1 MGLSYRRRYDSS
13 VTSTVSTGIT
23 VRKLQLA
30 EIEELAAVIPEVT
43 DAQLA
48 NRWREQTLGYRE
60 LLVAERDGELMG
72 TVSIAE
78 LQRPSS
84 IHLFALEVAGEHRNE
99 GIGGDIVRWV
109 MDEARRRGRE
119 RVFLEV
125 RTDNPARRLYH
136 RLGFRRVGP
145 AFVNSWWLFNADG
158 SQTRMESRRCGW
170 CGGCREGEPLPLT
183 PSPFTERGNRRSADA
198 AGRIRAAVHVTEPE
212 ASVYFVNSRP

>member
-1 MGLSYRRRYDSS
+1 MTFAALPSRSPTVVLIWASAILSVRMTLTPSQRDYRRASGKRSIWRRRYDAS
-13 VTSTVSTGIT
+13 VTTTASADVT

-30 EIEELAAVIPEVT
+30 EIEELAAAIPEVT

-60 LLVAERDGELMG
+60 LLVAERNGELVG

-78 LQRPSS
+78 LSRPSS
-84 IHLFALEVAGEHRNE
+84 IHLFALEVVGKHRNE
-99 GIGGDIVRWV
+99 GIGAEIVRWV
-109 MDEARRRGRE
+109 VDEARRRGRE

-158 SQTRMESRRCGW
+158 TQTRMEELS
-170 CGGCREGEPLPLT
+170 
-183 PSPFTERGNRRSADA
+183 
-198 AGRIRAAVHVTEPE
+198 IRMVKRVRYGATL
-212 ASVYFVNSRP
+212 

>member
-158 SQTRMESRRCGW
+158 SQTRMEEPSVRMVRR
-170 CGGCREGEPLPLT
+170 
-183 PSPFTERGNRRSADA
+183 
-198 AGRIRAAVHVTEPE
+198 V
-212 ASVYFVNSRP
+212 